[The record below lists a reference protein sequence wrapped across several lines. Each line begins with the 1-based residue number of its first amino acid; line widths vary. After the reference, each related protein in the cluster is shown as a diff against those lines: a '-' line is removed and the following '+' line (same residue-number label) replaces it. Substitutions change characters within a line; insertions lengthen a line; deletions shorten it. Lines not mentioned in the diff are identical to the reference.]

1 MLTYGMSQP
10 GLLLL
15 TLDYVNLEP
24 FMLPQSLS

>member
-15 TLDYVNLEP
+15 TLDHVNLEP
-24 FMLPQSLS
+24 FVLPQGLS